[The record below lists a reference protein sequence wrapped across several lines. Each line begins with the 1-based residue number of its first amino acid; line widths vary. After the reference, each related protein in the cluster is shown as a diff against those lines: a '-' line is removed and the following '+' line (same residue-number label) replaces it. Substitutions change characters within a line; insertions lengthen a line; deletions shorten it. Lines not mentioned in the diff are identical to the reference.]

1 MCTVVPRADIAV
13 GAADVAAD
21 VTALGAADVAVDGA
35 ADSPPA
41 PPARSRR
48 SFFFLGALAAA
59 SLLPGRSGAQSVRRP
74 STTRARPRPFD
85 ESAFGTV
92 LPETMAVAP
101 DSWGSPT
108 MRLVRRATMG
118 LNAAETTVAR
128 SIGYQGWLHRQ
139 LNYTRLD
146 DRTVEARV
154 ATLWP
159 LLSQTPE
166 QLFAANATTVRAQL
180 QEATLYRAIMSPRQ
194 LYERMVEFWS
204 DHFNIQVLKVGYL
217 KVLDD
222 RDVIRRHAMGNFR
235 DLVHASAKSAAML
248 VYLDQNI
255 SRVGRPNENYAREL
269 MELHTVGVDGGYT
282 QTDVSELARV
292 LTGWTTAGRGGFNF
306 DPTGHDWGQK
316 VVMGLTIPA
325 SSPAVGAAGVREGEQ
340 VIDMLVNH
348 PATARFISTKL
359 LQWLLTPQPTE
370 SQVATVASAFR
381 ASRGDIRTVVRA
393 VLNEGWLMQAP
404 LKYKRPFHFM
414 ASALRGVDA
423 RITSLAAMNTQ
434 LTTVGQPL
442 FYWETPDGYPDQLEY
457 WAGNIL
463 PRWNLASSISTL
475 RSITTIQVDHEPFL
489 RSTADASID
498 AIDTALFGGEMPL
511 GTRNALLT
519 YLRGGTLGETRVR
532 ETLALAMSCNAF
544 QWY

>member
-1 MCTVVPRADIAV
+1 MSSEAIRD
-13 GAADVAAD
+13 DVAAPGD
-21 VTALGAADVAVDGA
+21 ADP
-35 ADSPPA
+35 SPQ
-41 PPARSRR
+41 ARASSRR

-59 SLLPGRSGAQSVRRP
+59 SLLPRRAAAQGTRKPEPRRVRP
-74 STTRARPRPFD
+74 PAFD

-92 LPETMAVAP
+92 LPETMAMAP
-101 DSWGSPT
+101 ASWGSPT

-118 LNAAETTVAR
+118 LNSAETTVAR
-128 SIGYQGWLHRQ
+128 SIGYQGWLQRQ

-146 DRTVEARV
+146 DRAVETRV
-154 ATLWP
+154 AALWP
-159 LLSQTPE
+159 LLAQTPE

-180 QEATLYRAIMSPRQ
+180 QEATLYRAIVSPRQ

-204 DHFNIQVLKVGYL
+204 DHFNIQILKVGYL

-235 DLVHASAKSAAML
+235 DLVHASARSAAML

-282 QTDVSELARV
+282 QSDVSELARV

-316 VVMGLTIPA
+316 VVMGMTIPA
-325 SSPAVGAAGVREGEQ
+325 GSPAVGAAGVREGEQ
-340 VIDMLVNH
+340 VIDMLVDH

-359 LQWLLTPQPTE
+359 LRWLLTPEPSE
-370 SQVATVASAFR
+370 AQVTTVASAFR

-423 RITSLAAMNTQ
+423 RITSMAAMNTQ
-434 LTTVGQPL
+434 LNTVGQPL
-442 FYWETPDGYPDQLEY
+442 FLWETPDGYPDQLEY

-463 PRWNLASSISTL
+463 PRWNLASNVSTL
-475 RSITTIQVDHEPFL
+475 RSSTTIYVDHVPYL
-489 RSTADASID
+489 QGTADACID
-498 AIDTALFGGEMPL
+498 AIDQGLFGGEMPL
-511 GTRNALLT
+511 GTRTALLE
-519 YLRGGTLGETRVR
+519 YLRAGTLGETRVR